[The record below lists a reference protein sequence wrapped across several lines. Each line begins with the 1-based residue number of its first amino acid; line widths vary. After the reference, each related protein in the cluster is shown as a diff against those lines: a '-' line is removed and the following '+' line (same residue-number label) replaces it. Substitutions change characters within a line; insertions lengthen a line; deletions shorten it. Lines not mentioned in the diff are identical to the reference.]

1 MALFR
6 RGPEPED
13 PKKDKRIWHYEILF
27 AGKRIRGST
36 HTNRRTVA
44 EAFVKQKR
52 LELERALAGLPVEE
66 ARQRIATVKDLADAY
81 LERAKITTPKTAVTF
96 SAPSLKNVT
105 RHLGGVML
113 PNLTQERIVAYM
125 TARQREGAAGRTI
138 NGELGELA
146 RAIGHPWRVLWPK
159 VSKLEQS
166 RDVGKALTVEQERA
180 LIEAAERLAR
190 GDAKRTFK
198 RKNGRTHEQT
208 LGPRGVMMPTLL
220 RLALLTG
227 MRAEELTG
235 MRWEQVDLEAK
246 TITVGKAKTAA
257 GRGRVIP
264 LGPEALMAME
274 SHLAW
279 WAAKF
284 GPARPELC
292 VFPWGSPQPVDPAR
306 PMTTLKHAWETV
318 REEAGVNCRWHD
330 LRHSFCTKLAE
341 AGVPES
347 TMLALMGHMSRAML
361 ERYSHIRMAAKRDA
375 VEGLRVGKPVEKRA
389 AEEGSPTKSPTQRK
403 RATLQ

>member
-1 MALFR
+1 MALYR
-6 RGPEPED
+6 RGPAPAD
-13 PKKDKRIWHYEILF
+13 PKKDKRIFHYEILF
-27 AGKRIRGST
+27 AGKRIRGTT
-36 HTNRRTVA
+36 HTNRQTVA

-96 SAPSLKNVT
+96 SAPSLKNVI

-125 TARQREGAAGRTI
+125 KARQKEGAAGRTI

-159 VSKLEQS
+159 VSKLEQA
-166 RDVGKALTVEQERA
+166 RDVGKALTMEQERA

-190 GDAKRTFK
+190 GDVKIAFK
-198 RKNGRTHEQT
+198 RKDGRKHEQT
-208 LGPRGVMMPTLL
+208 LGPRGVMMPALL
-220 RLALLTG
+220 RMALLTG
-227 MRAEELTG
+227 MRAEELTAMQWG
-235 MRWEQVDLEAK
+235 QVDLEAK

-264 LGPEALMAME
+264 LGPEALMAIE
-274 SHLAW
+274 AHLAW
-279 WAAKF
+279 WASKF
-284 GPARPELC
+284 GEARPELC

-306 PMTTLKHAWETV
+306 PMTTLKHAWETI
-318 REEAGVNCRWHD
+318 RTEAKVSCRWHD

-361 ERYSHIRMAAKRDA
+361 ERYSHIRMAAKREA
-375 VEGLRVGKPVEKRA
+375 VAGLRVGQKTVKPTT
-389 AEEGSPTKSPTQRK
+389 EGESPTKSPTQRK
-403 RATLQ
+403 RATIQ